1 MKCNQHPTEAQQHRR
16 RWAPGKRMGNGA
28 VDASFCGGHACFCRK
43 AGWLVMM
50 IPRTHV
56 TACWRC
62 VATCCT
68 PSGAIPGVQGD
79 GRISL
84 EALAGELM
92 AWTAGALTHAPGQTE
107 KTIAPLPTHHL
118 PARKTEN

>member
-1 MKCNQHPTEAQQHRR
+1 
-16 RWAPGKRMGNGA
+16 
-28 VDASFCGGHACFCRK
+28 
-43 AGWLVMM
+43 MM

-79 GRISL
+79 GRISI

-92 AWTAGALTHAPGQTE
+92 AWKAGALTQAPGDTE
-107 KTIAPLPTHHL
+107 KTMALLLKHQLPRRSSVHQRRY
-118 PARKTEN
+118 ARPSVDRQGDGKGKSVSVRRDLGGPRLNQK

>member
-1 MKCNQHPTEAQQHRR
+1 MKGTRHQAEAQQHSRVG
-16 RWAPGKRMGNGA
+16 AAGKRMGNGA
-28 VDASFCGGHACFCRK
+28 VDARFCGGHAFFCRK

-79 GRISL
+79 GRISI

-92 AWTAGALTHAPGQTE
+92 AWNAGALTQAPGETE
-107 KTIAPLPTHHL
+107 KTMALLLKHQLP
-118 PARKTEN
+118 RR